1 MEEILRELTI
11 RVGAVE
17 SAQREFHKVVE
28 NVGSYE
34 NQTRALVMEQNVA
47 VESLTQT
54 VNSTASTINAKL
66 DRLTKLVTQILVE
79 ISPSSSSS
87 STLSD

>member
-1 MEEILRELTI
+1 LEEILRELTI

>member
-1 MEEILRELTI
+1 LEEILRELTI

-87 STLSD
+87 STLS